1 MNNKQSTSGNSD
13 RPLKVNISI
22 TLDEPL
28 VRELRRLSDGSFRS
42 LSQYINLVLYRHIR
56 AVARGKTS
64 PDKK

>member
-1 MNNKQSTSGNSD
+1 MSNSD

-42 LSQYINLVLYRHIR
+42 LSQYINLVLYEHI
-56 AVARGKTS
+56 VALERKKERCTPPDGK
-64 PDKK
+64 